1 MEDEFDVANL
11 IVERLIGFKVC
22 FEKYSQIIPIN
33 EYIKVILSG
42 SVSMSTTGDSVFTF
56 GFDKNSYIPDI
67 SFDIFNINPRAKEL
81 SMKIDDIVKKGK
93 VVVNSEFN
101 YVTIIVIVLESD
113 YDNIDF
119 SGTIGI
125 QIEIP
130 RGKNYSYSPQ
140 YEYEYEE
147 EKDKT
152 VEKAFKIGAL
162 AVGAVL
168 VGKIIKG
175 GIGAIIGGPI
185 GAAIGFAT

>member
-1 MEDEFDVANL
+1 MEDEYDVANL
-11 IVERLIGFKVC
+11 IVGRLIGCKVC
-22 FEKYSQIIPIN
+22 FKKYEEEIYVN
-33 EYIKVILSG
+33 EYITVILSEN
-42 SVSMSTTGDSVFTF
+42 VSMSISGDSVFTI
-56 GFDKNSYIPDI
+56 GFTKNSLIPDI

-81 SMKIDDIVKKGK
+81 SMKIDDIVDKGK
-93 VVVNSEFN
+93 VVVNSDLSC
-101 YVTIIVIVLESD
+101 VKIIVVVEESS
-113 YDNIDF
+113 YDGIDF

-125 QIEIP
+125 KIEIP
-130 RGKNYSYSPQ
+130 RWKDYSYSPQ
-140 YEYEYEE
+140 YEYDYEE

-152 VEKAFKIGAL
+152 VENAFKIGAL